1 MRAKAIREHSV
12 SASYA
17 GICTTALLSQ
27 MWIYYAHER
36 HSKYSCQC
44 KDNVSVWRPKVHN
57 STHPHSV
64 WIITALAS
72 GTPVFAKG
80 LLWRRLPFSPNT
92 VALAAAEADT
102 VFTHSTL
109 GRRVNRDSSYSWPP
123 QRIRAMFSLEW
134 RCSNHAAGLGLN
146 PTVQQSLS
154 SLRNN
159 ISVFRLDPDNVFSYL
174 SYDFSILR
182 WRHPL
187 WAADLLDFKVI

>member
-1 MRAKAIREHSV
+1 MRAKAIREHPV

-17 GICTTALLSQ
+17 GIGTTALLSK
-27 MWIYYAHER
+27 MWIYHANER

-44 KDNVSVWRPKVHN
+44 KDNVSVWWPKVHN
-57 STHPHSV
+57 SNHPHSV

-102 VFTHSTL
+102 VLTHSTL
-109 GRRVNRDSSYSWPP
+109 GRRVNRDSGYSWPS

-134 RCSNHAAGLGLN
+134 RCSNHTAGVDLN
-146 PTVQQSLS
+146 CPTAQSYFF
-154 SLRNN
+154 
-159 ISVFRLDPDNVFSYL
+159 IKFEE
-174 SYDFSILR
+174 
-182 WRHPL
+182 
-187 WAADLLDFKVI
+187 